1 MTHYNLT
8 QVNFPSQAKPFAPPT
23 PSLPIKKEEGNGGI
37 SPLTS
42 HQEWKEK
49 FLGEGETISIPLR
62 REGGGMLKIPRV
74 EIVKCME
81 KLYQRRVLAN
91 PNESQWGIYEEA
103 KKIVV
108 SRYLKKEGLVKNKKT
123 IMG

>member
-1 MTHYNLT
+1 
-8 QVNFPSQAKPFAPPT
+8 
-23 PSLPIKKEEGNGGI
+23 
-37 SPLTS
+37 
-42 HQEWKEK
+42 
-49 FLGEGETISIPLR
+49 
-62 REGGGMLKIPRV
+62 MLKIPRV